1 MTLDGRVAVVTGGGA
16 GIGHA
21 IVSLLADQG
30 AAVAFNDL
38 LPERCAPLV
47 EQHLAAG
54 RRVVGIAGDAS
65 TEAGVDELFTLAET
79 TYGPVDLVVCNAFSA
94 RADGAMTMSLE
105 EWERDLHGT
114 LTSAFIAT
122 QRALPSMVAK
132 RRGVIVT
139 IGSIN
144 STGYYGGEAYS
155 AGKAGLINLTQSLA
169 VRYGP
174 HGVRANMVM
183 PGSIRTSV
191 QEDRQALDPS
201 FFERLE
207 RWYPLGRI
215 GEPEDIAQA
224 VAFLASDAADWITG
238 AVLPVDGGLTA
249 GNGVMTREL
258 VIESGDDVR

>member
-21 IVSLLADQG
+21 VVSLLADLG

-38 LPERCAPLV
+38 LPERCAPLIEHHV
-47 EQHLAAG
+47 AAG
-54 RRVVGIAGDAS
+54 RRVVGVAGDA
-65 TEAGVDELFTLAET
+65 GIDELFHLAET
-79 TYGPVDLVVCNAFSA
+79 TYGPVDLLVCNAFA
-94 RADGAMTMSLE
+94 ADADGAMTMSLE

-122 QRALPSMVAK
+122 QRALPAMVS
-132 RRGVIVT
+132 RQRGAIIT

-144 STGYYGGEAYS
+144 ATGYYGGEAYS

-183 PGSIRTSV
+183 PGSIRTAV
-191 QEDRQALDPS
+191 QENRQKLDPGFLS
-201 FFERLE
+201 RLE

-215 GEPEDIAQA
+215 GEPDDVAQA
-224 VAFLASDAADWITG
+224 VAFLASDAAAWITG

>member
-1 MTLDGRVAVVTGGGA
+1 M
-16 GIGHA
+16 
-21 IVSLLADQG
+21 VSK
-30 AAVAFNDL
+30 
-38 LPERCAPLV
+38 
-47 EQHLAAG
+47 H
-54 RRVVGIAGDAS
+54 
-65 TEAGVDELFTLAET
+65 
-79 TYGPVDLVVCNAFSA
+79 
-94 RADGAMTMSLE
+94 
-105 EWERDLHGT
+105 
-114 LTSAFIAT
+114 
-122 QRALPSMVAK
+122 
-132 RRGVIVT
+132 RGVIVT

-215 GEPEDIAQA
+215 GEPGDIAQA

>member
-21 IVSLLADQG
+21 VVSLLADLG

-38 LPERCAPLV
+38 LPERCAPLIEHHV
-47 EQHLAAG
+47 AAG
-54 RRVVGIAGDAS
+54 RRVVAVAGDAG
-65 TEAGVDELFTLAET
+65 TEAGVDELFQLAET
-79 TYGPVDLVVCNAFSA
+79 TYGPVDLLVCNAFA
-94 RADGAMTMSLE
+94 ADADGAMTMSLE

-122 QRALPSMVAK
+122 QRALPAMVS
-132 RRGVIVT
+132 RQRGAIIT

-144 STGYYGGEAYS
+144 ATGYYGGEAYS

-183 PGSIRTSV
+183 PGSIRTAV
-191 QEDRQALDPS
+191 QENRQKLDPGFLS
-201 FFERLE
+201 RLE

-215 GEPEDIAQA
+215 GEPDDVAQA
-224 VAFLASDAADWITG
+224 VAFLASDAAAWITG

>member
-21 IVSLLADQG
+21 VVSLLADLG

-38 LPERCAPLV
+38 LPERCAPLIEHHV
-47 EQHLAAG
+47 AAG
-54 RRVVGIAGDAS
+54 RRVVGVAGDAG
-65 TEAGVDELFTLAET
+65 TEAGVDELFHLAET
-79 TYGPVDLVVCNAFSA
+79 TYGPVDLLVCNAFA
-94 RADGAMTMSLE
+94 ADADGAMTMSLE

-122 QRALPSMVAK
+122 QRALPAMVS
-132 RRGVIVT
+132 RQRGAIIT

-144 STGYYGGEAYS
+144 ATGYYGGEAYS

-183 PGSIRTSV
+183 PGSVRTAV
-191 QEDRQALDPS
+191 QENRQKLDPDFLS
-201 FFERLE
+201 RLQ

-215 GEPEDIAQA
+215 GEPDDIAQA
-224 VAFLASDAADWITG
+224 VAFLASDAAGWITG

>member
-1 MTLDGRVAVVTGGGA
+1 
-16 GIGHA
+16 
-21 IVSLLADQG
+21 
-30 AAVAFNDL
+30 
-38 LPERCAPLV
+38 
-47 EQHLAAG
+47 
-54 RRVVGIAGDAS
+54 
-65 TEAGVDELFTLAET
+65 
-79 TYGPVDLVVCNAFSA
+79 
-94 RADGAMTMSLE
+94 MTMSLE

-122 QRALPSMVAK
+122 QRALPAMVS
-132 RRGVIVT
+132 RQRGAIIT

-144 STGYYGGEAYS
+144 ATGYYGGEAYS

-183 PGSIRTSV
+183 PGSIRTAV
-191 QEDRQALDPS
+191 QENRQKLDPGFLS
-201 FFERLE
+201 RLE

-215 GEPEDIAQA
+215 GEPDDVAQA
-224 VAFLASDAADWITG
+224 VAFLASDAAAWITG